1 MKKIS
6 RTKFQIK
13 CEELNIG
20 SNQSMFFKTGF
31 FQKFGCSPFC
41 NLHTISTS
49 AKKPQKLKVNFA
61 KICQKYANDLSESSN
76 ILIHFQ
82 INEAFPFMLVQEMMQ
97 IAQLS
102 TKEDTNIVMG
112 VKYRQKDSNENES
125 VSLFLEKE

>member
-1 MKKIS
+1 MQKIS
-6 RTKFQIK
+6 RGKFQIK
-13 CEELNIG
+13 CEELDIG

-41 NLHTISTS
+41 HLHTISTS
-49 AKKPQKLKVNFA
+49 AKKAQKLKVNFA

-82 INEAFPFMLVQEMMQ
+82 IDEAFPFMLVQEMMELVQ
-97 IAQLS
+97 VS

-112 VKYRQKDSNENES
+112 VKYHQVDNSENES
-125 VSLFLEKE
+125 VSLFLEKV